1 MYFDFETSTGTTSQN
16 HLEDVE
22 MDQMFYSLI
31 FAFHLKLQL
40 DGKVI
45 IRSFNHSLEKVND
58 VSYLTDEMLQNL
70 DPIIARQLKFNCDIL
85 KKLSSKKAARRFL
98 EFYTYWKKWW
108 KKQNPIELWET
119 KCYICD
125 FELTVGCSGFAS
137 KKITYFDFKLR

>member
-1 MYFDFETSTGTTSQN
+1 MKVRSRMPGIIYKFENQNIANFEVNLKKMGDITFTMYFDFETSTGTTSQN

-98 EFYTYWKKWW
+98 EFYT
-108 KKQNPIELWET
+108 
-119 KCYICD
+119 
-125 FELTVGCSGFAS
+125 F
-137 KKITYFDFKLR
+137 

>member
-1 MYFDFETSTGTTSQN
+1 MKVGSRMPEIIYKFENQNIANFEVNFKKKGDITFTMYFDFETSTGTTSQN

-22 MDQMFYSLI
+22 MDQIFYSLI

-58 VSYLTDEMLQNL
+58 ASYLTDEMLQNL

-85 KKLSSKKAARRFL
+85 KKLSSKKATRRFL
-98 EFYTYWKKWW
+98 EFYTY
-108 KKQNPIELWET
+108 
-119 KCYICD
+119 
-125 FELTVGCSGFAS
+125 
-137 KKITYFDFKLR
+137 

>member
-1 MYFDFETSTGTTSQN
+1 MKVRSRMPGIIYKFENQNIANFEVNLKKMGDITFTMYFDFETSTGTTSQN

-98 EFYTYWKKWW
+98 EFYTY
-108 KKQNPIELWET
+108 
-119 KCYICD
+119 
-125 FELTVGCSGFAS
+125 
-137 KKITYFDFKLR
+137 

>member
-1 MYFDFETSTGTTSQN
+1 MKVRSRMPGIIYKFENQNIANFEVNLKKLGDITFTMYFDFETSTGTTSQN

-22 MDQMFYSLI
+22 MDQIFYSLI

-85 KKLSSKKAARRFL
+85 KKLSSKKATKRFL
-98 EFYTYWKKWW
+98 EFYTY
-108 KKQNPIELWET
+108 
-119 KCYICD
+119 
-125 FELTVGCSGFAS
+125 
-137 KKITYFDFKLR
+137 

>member
-1 MYFDFETSTGTTSQN
+1 MPEIIYKFENQNIANFEVNFKKKGDITFTMYFDFETSTGTTSQN

-22 MDQMFYSLI
+22 MDQIFYSLI

-70 DPIIARQLKFNCDIL
+70 DPIISRQLKFNCDIL
-85 KKLSSKKAARRFL
+85 KKLSSKKATRRFL
-98 EFYTYWKKWW
+98 EFYTY
-108 KKQNPIELWET
+108 
-119 KCYICD
+119 
-125 FELTVGCSGFAS
+125 
-137 KKITYFDFKLR
+137 

>member
-1 MYFDFETSTGTTSQN
+1 MKVRSRMPGIIYKFENQNIANFEVNLKKLGDITFTMYFDFETSTGTTSQN

-98 EFYTYWKKWW
+98 EFYTY
-108 KKQNPIELWET
+108 
-119 KCYICD
+119 
-125 FELTVGCSGFAS
+125 
-137 KKITYFDFKLR
+137 

>member
-1 MYFDFETSTGTTSQN
+1 MKVGSRMPEIIYKFENQNIANFEVNLKKKGDITFTMYFDFETSTGTTSQN

-22 MDQMFYSLI
+22 MDQIFYSLI

-58 VSYLTDEMLQNL
+58 VSYLTDKMLQNL

-85 KKLSSKKAARRFL
+85 KKLSSKKATRRFL
-98 EFYTYWKKWW
+98 EFYTY
-108 KKQNPIELWET
+108 
-119 KCYICD
+119 
-125 FELTVGCSGFAS
+125 
-137 KKITYFDFKLR
+137 

>member
-1 MYFDFETSTGTTSQN
+1 MKVGSRMPEIIYKFENQNIANFEVNFKKKGDITFTMYFDFETSTGTTSQN
-16 HLEDVE
+16 HLEHVE

-85 KKLSSKKAARRFL
+85 KKLSSKKATRRFL
-98 EFYTYWKKWW
+98 EFYTY
-108 KKQNPIELWET
+108 
-119 KCYICD
+119 
-125 FELTVGCSGFAS
+125 
-137 KKITYFDFKLR
+137 

>member
-1 MYFDFETSTGTTSQN
+1 MKVRSRMPGIIYKFENQNIANFEVNLKKLGDITFTMYFDFETSTGTTSQN

-58 VSYLTDEMLQNL
+58 VSYLTDEMLRNL

-85 KKLSSKKAARRFL
+85 KSCLQKKLQ
-98 EFYTYWKKWW
+98 E
-108 KKQNPIELWET
+108 
-119 KCYICD
+119 D
-125 FELTVGCSGFAS
+125 F
-137 KKITYFDFKLR
+137 

>member
-1 MYFDFETSTGTTSQN
+1 MKVGSRMPEIIYKFENQNIANFEVNFKKKGDITFTMYFDFETSTGTTSQN

-22 MDQMFYSLI
+22 MDQIFYSLI

-70 DPIIARQLKFNCDIL
+70 DSIIARQLKFNCDIL
-85 KKLSSKKAARRFL
+85 KKLSSKKATRRFL
-98 EFYTYWKKWW
+98 EFYTY
-108 KKQNPIELWET
+108 
-119 KCYICD
+119 
-125 FELTVGCSGFAS
+125 
-137 KKITYFDFKLR
+137 

>member
-1 MYFDFETSTGTTSQN
+1 MKVRSRMPGIIYKFENQNIANFEVNLKKMGDITFTMYFDFETSTGTTSQN

-58 VSYLTDEMLQNL
+58 VSYLTDEMLRNL
-70 DPIIARQLKFNCDIL
+70 DPIIVRQLKFNCDIL
-85 KKLSSKKAARRFL
+85 KSCLQKKLQ
-98 EFYTYWKKWW
+98 E
-108 KKQNPIELWET
+108 
-119 KCYICD
+119 D
-125 FELTVGCSGFAS
+125 F
-137 KKITYFDFKLR
+137 

>member
-1 MYFDFETSTGTTSQN
+1 MKVGSRMPEIIYKFENQNIANFEVNFKKKGDITFTMYFDFETSTGTTSQN

-22 MDQMFYSLI
+22 MDQIFYSLI

-85 KKLSSKKAARRFL
+85 KKLSSKKATRRFL
-98 EFYTYWKKWW
+98 EFYTY
-108 KKQNPIELWET
+108 
-119 KCYICD
+119 
-125 FELTVGCSGFAS
+125 
-137 KKITYFDFKLR
+137 

>member
-1 MYFDFETSTGTTSQN
+1 MKVGSRMPEIIYKFENQNIANFEVNFKKKGDITFTMYFDFETSTGTTSQN

-22 MDQMFYSLI
+22 MDQIFYSLI

-85 KKLSSKKAARRFL
+85 KKLSSKIATRRFL
-98 EFYTYWKKWW
+98 EFYTY
-108 KKQNPIELWET
+108 
-119 KCYICD
+119 
-125 FELTVGCSGFAS
+125 
-137 KKITYFDFKLR
+137 